1 MCLLAEFGLTG
12 ADCGNDIL
20 NVICQ
25 CFREKN
31 TKSVSLTFLLLPG
44 GGGGRAKIN
53 IFF

>member
-1 MCLLAEFGLTG
+1 MAIRSPNLQ
-12 ADCGNDIL
+12 NDIL

-44 GGGGRAKIN
+44 GGGGGQKLTY
-53 IFF
+53 FFN